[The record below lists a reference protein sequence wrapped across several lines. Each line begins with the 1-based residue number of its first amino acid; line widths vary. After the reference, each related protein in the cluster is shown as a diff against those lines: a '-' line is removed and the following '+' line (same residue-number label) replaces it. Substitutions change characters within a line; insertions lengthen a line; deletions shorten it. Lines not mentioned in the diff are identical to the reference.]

1 MNLVKIT
8 QENIKDFPNF
18 INYIKLKK
26 EFYKEIKIMIIVSSF
41 IYFLIIVSYRLLIL
55 IKSV

>member
-8 QENIKDFPNF
+8 QENIKDFTNF

-41 IYFLIIVSYRLLIL
+41 ISFLTICTYRILIIYNS
-55 IKSV
+55 K